1 MRKMVLAA
9 GVATLV
15 LAGCTS
21 EGSQDTIRSTAKG
34 GLIGGGVGLVVGA
47 LDGRPVRGAA
57 HGVAIGAAAGALTSV
72 ADQLFNP
79 GPADYGEGYGTGY
92 NTNDYDTGS
101 YPPQN
106 QAGYGG
112 GYAGGYD
119 QNSVSYQIQGS
130 AVAVS
135 PVPGY
140 EIDPATGYR
149 RPIGY
154 RSSGY

>member
-1 MRKMVLAA
+1 MGKMVLAA

-79 GPADYGEGYGTGY
+79 RPADYGEGHGTSYDQDGY
-92 NTNDYDTGS
+92 PLQTQG
-101 YPPQN
+101 
-106 QAGYGG
+106 GYGG
-112 GYAGGYD
+112 GYD
-119 QNSVSYQIQGS
+119 QNGVAYQNQGGVG
-130 AVAVS
+130 AAS

-149 RPIGY
+149 RPIGH